1 MKNTRSFEE
10 DNMSKTLIAYFSAQ
24 GSTAKLAKTLAAAA
38 EAELYEIKPAVPYE
52 RRDLN
57 WMDKKSRTTLEMQDP
72 NCRPALADT
81 NAPVAESDVIFL
93 GFPIWW
99 YREPSIIDSFLDA
112 YDWAGKTV
120 IPFFTSGGSDL
131 GEGQDRIEML
141 AKGAKV
147 LRGRR
152 FNARASGSDLKKWIE
167 TM

>member
-1 MKNTRSFEE
+1 
-10 DNMSKTLIAYFSAQ
+10 MSKTLIAYFSAQ

-57 WMDKKSRTTLEMQDP
+57 WMDKKSRSTVEMQDKS
-72 NCRPALADT
+72 CRPALADT
-81 NAPVAESDVIFL
+81 DAPIAEADVIFL

-120 IPFFTSGGSDL
+120 VPFCTSGGSDL
-131 GEGQDRIEML
+131 GEGQSRIETL
-141 AKGAKV
+141 AKDAKV

-152 FNARASGSDLKKWIE
+152 FSARASESDLKKWIE
-167 TM
+167 TL

>member
-1 MKNTRSFEE
+1 
-10 DNMSKTLIAYFSAQ
+10 MSKTLIAYFSAQ
-24 GSTAKLAKTLAAAA
+24 GSTVKLAKTLAAAA

-120 IPFFTSGGSDL
+120 VPFFTSGGSDL

-152 FNARASGSDLKKWIE
+152 FNARASESDLKKWIE